1 MKADVKKLRLTD
13 VILHRRGA
21 FALWLIHF
29 IFGIGISIFFKKI
42 ELYNSENLPEKS
54 GLIFVSNH
62 PNALIDPALL
72 FIALPRKIAF
82 LAKSTLFKM
91 PIIGYLV
98 RTVGALPLY
107 RQQDKGEDVS
117 KNQETFSVARELLK
131 KGGAIAIFPE
141 GVSHDK
147 PQLQPLKTGAA
158 RIALGAVSSGKNP
171 ASLDLRI
178 VPVGLYYT
186 EKTTFRS
193 EALLHFGESFPV
205 TPVELDEQGHPP
217 RETVRE
223 LTEKIEKSLR
233 EVTLNAE
240 SDAKIA
246 VARIA
251 EEVFTSV
258 TPHEENLA
266 ERLEFLKKYVSDAP
280 TEDDAK
286 LERRLAEYNKNLD
299 KLGIESEFLALA
311 DFSKKFVLKHA
322 FLRSWHLILLAP
334 FAIFGAIL
342 HFPVYQFGKF
352 MAYSQTK
359 KGFYDMAST
368 VKLLTGL
375 VFIPLT
381 WLIFAGVLY
390 IYFGLPVALLS
401 IPFSFL
407 CGYVALRTLEEIGDL
422 RGWLKAISAFFLKRE
437 KFLRLLAERRNLFE
451 KLNKADKS
459 YTTSE

>member
-1 MKADVKKLRLTD
+1 MKTDVKKLRLSD
-13 VILHRRGA
+13 VILRRRGS

-29 IFGIGISIFFKKI
+29 IFGVGIGIFFKRI
-42 ELYNSENLPEKS
+42 ELYDSESLPEKS

-72 FIALPRKIAF
+72 FIALPRPVAF

-91 PIIGYLV
+91 PVIGYLV

-107 RQQDKGEDVS
+107 RQQDAGADVS
-117 KNQETFSVARELLK
+117 KNQETFTVARELLE

-147 PQLQPLKTGAA
+147 PNLQPLKTGAA

-171 ASLDLRI
+171 SSLDLRI
-178 VPVGLYYT
+178 VPVGLFYT
-186 EKTTFRS
+186 EKMTFRS

-205 TPVELDEQGHPP
+205 LPVTLDEHGHPP
-217 RETVRE
+217 REAVRA
-223 LTEKIEKSLR
+223 LTEKIEAALR

-240 SDAKIA
+240 SDAEIE

-251 EEVFTSV
+251 EEVFTSL

-266 ERLEFLKKYVSDAP
+266 ERMEFLKKFVAEP
-280 TEDDAK
+280 PGETDAK
-286 LERRLAEYNKNLD
+286 LEKRLAEYNKKLD
-299 KLGIESEFLALA
+299 KLGIGSEFLNLA
-311 DFSKKFVLKHA
+311 EYSKRFVLKHA

-334 FAIFGAIL
+334 FALCGAIL
-342 HFPVYQFGKF
+342 HAPAYQFGKF
-352 MAYSQTK
+352 MAYLQTK

-368 VKLLTGL
+368 MKLLTGL
-375 VFIPLT
+375 VLIPLT
-381 WLIFAGVLY
+381 WLVFAGVLY
-390 IYFGLPVALLS
+390 LYFGLTAALLS

-407 CGYVALRTLEEIGDL
+407 CGYIALRSLEEIGDL
-422 RGWLKAISAFFLKRE
+422 NGWLKAISAFFLKRE
-437 KFLRLLAERRNLFE
+437 KFLRLLAERRALFE
-451 KLNKADKS
+451 KVS
-459 YTTSE
+459 GTER

>member
-1 MKADVKKLRLTD
+1 MRVFD
-13 VILHRRGA
+13 VIFRRYGS

-29 IFGIGISIFFKKI
+29 IFGVGIGIFFKRI
-42 ELYNSENLPEKS
+42 ELYNSEKLPENC
-54 GLIFVSNH
+54 GVLFVSNH

-72 FIALPRKIAF
+72 FIALPRKVAF

-91 PIIGYLV
+91 PVIGYLV
-98 RTVGALPLY
+98 KTVGALPLY
-107 RQQDKGEDVS
+107 RQQDTGADVS
-117 KNQETFSVARELLK
+117 KNQETFTVARELLK

-158 RIALGAVSSGKNP
+158 RIALGAVSSGKDP
-171 ASLDLRI
+171 SSLRLEI
-178 VPVGLYYT
+178 VPVGLFYT

-205 TPVELDEQGHPP
+205 FPVELDENGHPP
-217 RETVRE
+217 REAVRA
-223 LTEKIEKSLR
+223 LTERIENALR

-240 SDAKIA
+240 SDAEIA

-258 TPHEENLA
+258 TPHRENLA
-266 ERLEFLKKYVSDAP
+266 ERKEFLKKFVNESP

-286 LERRLAEYNKNLD
+286 LEKRLAEYNKKLD
-299 KLGIESEFLALA
+299 RLGIESEFLDLA
-311 DFSKKFVLKHA
+311 DYSKRFVLKHA

-334 FAIFGAIL
+334 FAVFGAIL
-342 HFPVYQFGKF
+342 HAPAYNFGKF

-359 KGFYDMAST
+359 KGFFDMAST
-368 VKLLTGL
+368 MKLLTGL
-375 VFIPLT
+375 VLIPLT
-381 WLIFAGVLY
+381 WLVFAGVLY
-390 IYFGLPVALLS
+390 FYFGWLIALVS

-407 CGYVALRTLEEIGDL
+407 CGWIALRSLEEFSDL
-422 RGWLKAISAFFLKRE
+422 SGWLRAISAFFLKRE
-437 KFLRLLAERRNLFE
+437 KFLRLLAERRRLFE
-451 KLNKADKS
+451 KVSKVENEKV
-459 YTTSE
+459 

>member
-1 MKADVKKLRLTD
+1 MRTEVKKLSLGD
-13 VILHRRGA
+13 VILHRRGS

-29 IFGIGISIFFKKI
+29 IFGVGMSIFFKRI

-72 FIALPRKIAF
+72 FIALPRKVAF

-91 PIIGYLV
+91 PVIGYLV

-107 RQQDKGEDVS
+107 RQQDAGADVS

-193 EALLHFGESFPV
+193 EALLHIGESFPV
-205 TPVELDEQGHPP
+205 LPVELDEHGHPP
-217 RETVRE
+217 REAVKN
-223 LTEKIEKSLR
+223 LTEKIESALR

-240 SDAKIA
+240 SDADIA

-266 ERLEFLKKYVSDAP
+266 ERLEFLKKFVAESP
-280 TEDDAK
+280 SEDDVK
-286 LERRLAEYNKNLD
+286 LEKRLADYNKKLD
-299 KLGIESEFLALA
+299 RLGIGSEFLALA

-322 FLRSWHLILLAP
+322 LIRSWYLVLLAP
-334 FAIFGAIL
+334 FAVFGAVL
-342 HFPVYQFGKF
+342 HFPAYQFGKF
-352 MAYSQTK
+352 MAYSETK
-359 KGFYDMAST
+359 KGHFDMAST
-368 VKLLTGL
+368 MKLLTGL
-375 VFIPLT
+375 VLMPLT

-390 IYFGLPVALLS
+390 FYFGLAPAMLS
-401 IPFSFL
+401 IPLSFL
-407 CGYVALRTLEEIGDL
+407 CGYIALKTLEEIGDL
-422 RGWLKAISAFFLKRE
+422 NGWLNAISAFFLKRE
-437 KFLRLLAERRNLFE
+437 KFLRLLAERRALFE
-451 KLNKADKS
+451 KVSKS
-459 YTTSE
+459 ER

>member
-1 MKADVKKLRLTD
+1 MKTDLKKLRLGD
-13 VILHRRGA
+13 VITQRRGS

-29 IFGIGISIFFKKI
+29 IFGVGIGIFFKRI
-42 ELYNSENLPEKS
+42 ELYNSENLPDED

-72 FIALPRKIAF
+72 FIALPRNVAF

-91 PIIGYLV
+91 PVIGYLV

-107 RQQDKGEDVS
+107 RQQDAGADVS

-147 PQLQPLKTGAA
+147 PNLQPLKTGAA

-171 ASLDLRI
+171 ASLKLQI
-178 VPVGLYYT
+178 VPVGLFYT

-193 EALLHFGESFPV
+193 EALLHFGAPFPV
-205 TPVELDEQGHPP
+205 TPVALDADGHPP
-217 RETVRE
+217 REAVRE
-223 LTEKIEKSLR
+223 LTEKIETALR

-240 SDAKIA
+240 SDAEIA

-266 ERLEFLKKYVSDAP
+266 ERLEFLKKFVAEAP
-280 TEDDAK
+280 TEDDAR
-286 LERRLAEYNKNLD
+286 LEKRLAEYDKKLD
-299 KLGIESEFLALA
+299 RLGIESEFLDLA
-311 DFSKKFVLKHA
+311 EFSKKFVLKHA

-334 FAIFGAIL
+334 FALFGAVL
-342 HFPVYQFGKF
+342 HFPAYQFGKLT
-352 MAYSQTK
+352 AYSQTK
-359 KGFYDMAST
+359 KGHFDMAST

-375 VFIPLT
+375 VFMPLT
-381 WLIFAGVLY
+381 WLVWAALLY
-390 IYFGLPVALLS
+390 FYFGWPIAALS
-401 IPFSFL
+401 IPFSFA
-407 CGYVALRTLEEIGDL
+407 CGYVALRSLEEIGDL
-422 RGWLKAISAFFLKRE
+422 KGWLKAIAAFFLKRE
-437 KFLRLLAERRNLFE
+437 KFLRLLAERRALFE
-451 KLNKADKS
+451 KVSKV
-459 YTTSE
+459 ER